1 MAKRFSP
8 LLSELRGSIAS
19 TISSEV
25 KAYDLVEAC
34 VAIGLGKG
42 DENDAWQSKSKYV
55 EKRIIHLDREQTV
68 ILARAV
74 LAKWD
79 SFSLRECLRLFLC
92 DNQPKLTIVTRQRL
106 CEVLDKMPNLSG
118 RMAVADFISELMPV
132 NELPSLD
139 LRFPTFFEEILQ
151 HTVRNDDWDNQLILD
166 QIGVMSVSDEFLYEF
181 LELLVHPTVREGDEQ
196 AKFVTAV
203 NQVISVD
210 GFALEETDNLSGVP
224 VFAISC
230 PGGGVKG
237 RPKNLIFASNG
248 PKPEILLS
256 DAVDND
262 IQIATNAKYVLVY
275 DRLITRT
282 GLTWGD
288 LVNWWK
294 SHSAADLENPERSL
308 FCRLRESLA
317 SPPEQHFFRAYYT
330 VFKDRLNEW
339 PALIPQVYLHYDP
352 KTVRELA
359 GERRFI
365 RQRMDFLLLLPD
377 RVRVVVEI
385 DGKQHYAEDDGSAS
399 PRLYAEMMREDRILR
414 LRGYELYRFGGHEL
428 PDYSATEEVVRNF
441 FSTLME
447 RYQAFR

>member
-8 LLSELRGSIAS
+8 SLTELRGIIAS
-19 TISSEV
+19 TISAEV
-25 KAYDLVEAC
+25 KAYDLVESC
-34 VAIGLGKG
+34 VAIGLEKG
-42 DENDAWQSKSKYV
+42 DENEAWQSKAKYV
-55 EKRIIHLDREQTV
+55 EKRIIHLDKDQIVR
-68 ILARAV
+68 LARAV
-74 LAKWD
+74 LEKWD
-79 SFSLRECLRLFLC
+79 SFSLRESLRLFLC
-92 DNQPKLTIVTRQRL
+92 DNQPKLTIVTRQRI
-106 CEVLDKMPNLSG
+106 CEELDKMPNLNG
-118 RMAVADFISELMPV
+118 RMTVADFISELMPV
-132 NELPSLD
+132 GELPSLD
-139 LRFPTFFEEILQ
+139 LRFPTFLQEIFQ
-151 HTVRNDDWDNQLILD
+151 HTVQNDDWDNQLILD
-166 QIGVMSVSDEFLYEF
+166 RLGVMTASDEFLYEF
-181 LELLVHPTVREGDEQ
+181 LELLVHPTVREGDDQ
-196 AKFVTAV
+196 AEFVTV
-203 NQVISVD
+203 LNQVIGVD

-230 PGGGVKG
+230 PGVVVKG

-262 IQIATNAKYVLVY
+262 IQVATNAEHVLVY
-275 DRLITRT
+275 DRLITHA
-282 GLTWGD
+282 GLTWAD

-294 SHSAADLENPERSL
+294 THPGADLENPERSL

-317 SPPEQHFFRAYYT
+317 SPPEQHFFRAYYK

-359 GERRFI
+359 GKKRFI

-385 DGKQHYAEDDGSAS
+385 DGKQHYSENDGRAS

-414 LRGYELYRFGGHEL
+414 LRGYELYRFGGREL
-428 PDYSATEEVVRNF
+428 PDYSATEDVVRNF
-441 FSTLME
+441 FSTLIG
-447 RYQAFR
+447 RHQAFR